1 MKKKLAL
8 ILAAAMSLSLLGGCA
23 KEIPPA
29 ADPAPP
35 AASSS
40 ADQSAGSGADASS
53 SADVSGEEIP
63 TINVMVLSGPTGVG
77 AAQMMVTHP
86 LDSSPEAFYDFKVA
100 AENPE
105 VTSALI
111 NGDADIAAVAT
122 NVAANLVNKTDGGIQ
137 VLAINTLGVLYIL
150 EKGDSVQSMGD
161 LRGKTV
167 YAPSTAKGAN
177 PEFIFNHLL
186 LENDVDPSQV
196 TMEWMTPQEITAKMA
211 SSEEGICLLPV
222 PAATA
227 LLVKDPGVRE
237 AISLSDEWDKLGQG
251 ALAQGCV
258 VARTEF
264 VEEHPELV
272 ESFLEEYSKSIF
284 YMMDIT
290 NVAETASMVAALGI
304 APNEA
309 IAAAA
314 IPQCNLTYIIGQEMK
329 DILEQFYS
337 VMYQAD
343 PSSIGGAMPFDSFY
357 YGAE

>member
-1 MKKKLAL
+1 MKKKLAF
-8 ILAAAMSLSLLGGCA
+8 ILAAAMSLSLLGGCI
-23 KEIPPA
+23 KTPPA
-29 ADPAPP
+29 ADPVPP

-40 ADQSAGSGADASS
+40 ADQSAGSSADASS

-77 AAQMMVTHP
+77 AAQMMTTHV
-86 LDSSPEAFYDFKVA
+86 LNSSPEVFYDFKVA

-137 VLAINTLGVLYIL
+137 VLAINTLGVLYVL
-150 EKGDSVQSMGD
+150 EKGDSVHSMGD

-177 PEFIFNHLL
+177 PEYIFNHLL

-227 LLVKDPGVRE
+227 LLVKDAGVRE

-258 VARTEF
+258 VARTDF

-272 ESFLEEYSKSIF
+272 ESFLEEYSESIF

-304 APNEA
+304 APNET

-314 IPQCNLTYIIGQEMK
+314 IPQCNLTYITGQEMK
-329 DILEQFYS
+329 DILEQFFS